1 MNIGQIDD
9 SRSIIYRK
17 YSRYAPQISVI
28 TELIILSGIICGFI
42 AAIFQIKWM
51 MFLTTFLMLSSILS
65 SDGSDYQRSMIL
77 IGFLVMGFMTQ
88 YIVPNI
94 MSHIES
100 TDNIQMKE
108 TNEIKS

>member
-9 SRSIIYRK
+9 SRSITYRK
-17 YSRYAPQISVI
+17 YSRYAPQTSVI
-28 TELIILSGIICGFI
+28 TELITLSGIICGFI

-51 MFLTTFLMLSSILS
+51 MFFTTFLMFSSILS
-65 SDGSDYQRSMIL
+65 SDGSDYQRNITL

-94 MSHIES
+94 IPHIES
-100 TDNIQMKE
+100 TDNIEIKE
-108 TNEIKS
+108 TK